1 MCTKWSHAKES
12 KNKLPNS
19 THIFSL
25 MVLPS
30 NFLKVV
36 EKRHQIP
43 ERDTIKEVSV
53 FNAEYIFVQGGQ
65 LSMTVE

>member
-1 MCTKWSHAKES
+1 
-12 KNKLPNS
+12 
-19 THIFSL
+19 